1 MLEVYSNE
9 IIALISIIIVIYIYL
24 KIKKSKKNRAEDK
37 EIDKQKNKFSDI
49 QEETEVVDDPYYE
62 KSIIQ
67 EQTTNTIIKDD
78 LNLQET
84 STFIEKKEVPK
95 HGKIVKENFKE
106 FTGCKLLAAEDSFIN
121 QKVLL
126 GLLNDS
132 GIEIFMANN
141 GQEALNILEKDKN
154 FDFILMDIH
163 MPIVDG
169 FEATWK
175 IRNDSQYDHIP
186 IIALSGDTATDDVK
200 KMKNA
205 GMKDVLE
212 KPLKL
217 EALYNVFYKYT
228 INKNE
233 RKKLEQIKEHLDF
246 EKGLSICAYDEDFYN
261 EILKDF
267 LKDYT
272 NSADVLKNLL
282 EEDNELDADKLL
294 LDIIGITANIG
305 ANNINTLAQ
314 RLKISIQTENQK
326 DTFKLLEIYKDNF
339 HILLIEIDKRLSPKV

>member
-1 MLEVYSNE
+1 MLTAYSNE
-9 IIALISIIIVIYIYL
+9 IIALVSIIIVIYIYL
-24 KIKKSKKNRAEDK
+24 KIKKTKSKDK
-37 EIDKQKNKFSDI
+37 EINKQKSKISDI
-49 QEETEVVDDPYYE
+49 QTETAVVEDTYYE
-62 KSIIQ
+62 ESIIQ
-67 EQTTNTIIKDD
+67 EQTANTDKKNN

-84 STFIEKKEVPK
+84 DAFIEKEEVSK

-126 GLLNDS
+126 GLLNGS
-132 GIEIFMANN
+132 GIEIFIANN
-141 GQEALNILEKDKN
+141 GQEALNILKKDKN

-163 MPIVDG
+163 MPIMDG
-169 FEATWK
+169 FETTWK

-217 EALYNVFYKYT
+217 EALYDVFYKYST
-228 INKNE
+228 NKND
-233 RKKLEQIKEHLDF
+233 KKEFEQTKEHLDF
-246 EKGLSICAYDEDFYN
+246 EKGLSICAYDEDFYQ

-272 NSADVLKNLL
+272 NSADMLKNLL
-282 EEDNELDADKLL
+282 EEDNKLDADKLL
-294 LDIIGITANIG
+294 LDIVGITANIG
-305 ANNINTLAQ
+305 AYNINTLAQ
-314 RLKISIQTENQK
+314 KLKISIQTKNQEE
-326 DTFKLLEIYKDNF
+326 TFKLLETYKNNF
-339 HILLIEIDKRLSPKV
+339 NTLLIEIDKRLSPKV